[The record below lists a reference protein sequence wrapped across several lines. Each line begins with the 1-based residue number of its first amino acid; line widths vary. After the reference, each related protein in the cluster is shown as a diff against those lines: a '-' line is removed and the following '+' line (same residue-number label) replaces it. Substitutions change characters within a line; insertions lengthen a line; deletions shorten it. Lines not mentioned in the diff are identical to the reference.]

1 MDKLEIT
8 GIRCYGYTGLF
19 AEEQTLGQWF
29 EVDLTF
35 WVDLAPA
42 AASDRLE
49 DTFDYR
55 RAVKNVQELVKQSKF
70 ALIEKL
76 AEAIA
81 SRILETEPL
90 DKVQVRLVKVSPPIP
105 DFLGK
110 VSIEILRNRPLIK

>member
-1 MDKLEIT
+1 MDKLEIS
-8 GIRCYGYTGLF
+8 GIRCYGYTGF
-19 AEEQTLGQWF
+19 FVEEQTLGQWF

-35 WVDLAPA
+35 WLDLSHA
-42 AASDRLE
+42 AHSDALE

-55 RAVKNVQELVKQSKF
+55 RAVKNVQDLVQQSKF

-81 SRILETEPL
+81 NKILETESL
-90 DKVQVRLVKVSPPIP
+90 KQVQVRLVKVSPPIP

-110 VSIEILRNRPLIK
+110 VSIEILRSR

>member
-19 AEEQTLGQWF
+19 VEEQTLGQWF

-35 WVDLAPA
+35 WMDIAPA
-42 AASDRLE
+42 AASDQLE

-81 SRILETEPL
+81 TKILETESL
-90 DKVQVRLVKVSPPIP
+90 EKVQVRLVKVSPPIP
-105 DFLGK
+105 DFSGK
-110 VSIEILRNRPLIK
+110 ITIEILRSRELIT

>member
-8 GIRCYGYTGLF
+8 GIRSYGYTGLF

-42 AASDRLE
+42 AASDMLE

-55 RAVKNVQELVKQSKF
+55 RAVKNVQEIVKQSKF

-81 SRILETEPL
+81 ARILETETL
-90 DKVQVRLVKVSPPIP
+90 DKVQVRLAKVSPSIP
-105 DFLGK
+105 DFSGR
-110 VSIEILRNRPLIK
+110 VSIEILRSR

>member
-19 AEEQTLGQWF
+19 VEEQILGQWF
-29 EVDLTF
+29 EVDITF
-35 WVDLAPA
+35 WFDLAPA

-55 RAVKNVQELVKQSKF
+55 RSVKNVQELIKHSKF

-81 SRILETEPL
+81 QKILETESI

-105 DFLGK
+105 DFPGK
-110 VSIEILRNRPLIK
+110 VTLEILRSRQC

>member
-81 SRILETEPL
+81 TRILETETL
-90 DKVQVRLVKVSPPIP
+90 EKVQVRLVKVSPPIP

-110 VSIEILRNRPLIK
+110 VSIEILRSRPLIK